1 MPNEEELTDILEVIS
16 RTAMAYNFKMD
27 KVLAL
32 EAVKKGHRSEFKESI
47 ILKEVI
53 EVIFRLISEKNFI
66 TL

>member
-1 MPNEEELTDILEVIS
+1 MPNEEELADILEIIS
-16 RTAMAYNFKMD
+16 RTAMAYNFKRD

-32 EAVKKGHRSEFKESI
+32 EAVKKGHRSVFKESI

>member
-16 RTAMAYNFKMD
+16 RTATAYNFKRD

-32 EAVKKGHRSEFKESI
+32 EAVKKGHRSGFKESI